1 MVIHDEIL
9 DRTTTGTGAVADK
22 TLAQLRRLDAGS
34 WKGHQF
40 TGERIPTLEE
50 ALRTARGRGRLLL
63 DVPVTDAGPAIA
75 QVLRSVNMSPE
86 DVLFGTWN
94 DAQRAAFT
102 QHLPGALM
110 SLAEGAPPRWDTT
123 YFRDQQRAGV
133 TVFEIANWSTDFI
146 EAAHEHAMPV
156 WVYTVNDESTM
167 RTLIIEGVDGIE
179 TDDPDLAVR
188 VATEMGVRAVPSR
201 SIQPRHRQI
210 GGTHPR

>member
-1 MVIHDEIL
+1 M
-9 DRTTTGTGAVADK
+9 
-22 TLAQLRRLDAGS
+22 TLSARPSPSICPAPRCLSLR
-34 WKGHQF
+34 
-40 TGERIPTLEE
+40 
-50 ALRTARGRGRLLL
+50 
-63 DVPVTDAGPAIA
+63 
-75 QVLRSVNMSPE
+75 
-86 DVLFGTWN
+86 
-94 DAQRAAFT
+94 
-102 QHLPGALM
+102 
-110 SLAEGAPPRWDTT
+110 GAPPRWDTT